1 MLSGSS
7 SSLSRLPWAC
17 LFLVYL
23 LNIAAIASPVNSPVS
38 SHDPISIIEEGMNIH
53 DFSLDNEADQVSATY
68 TEVKLWVIRDKA
80 SRKTKKAYIYIGEQ
94 GFGLG
99 DVPPLSDSV
108 PPKKKFNIGKPPQD
122 PTELLGPA
130 FFANTQDR
138 DRTLDELRTLN
149 QNYGKIEGRYYVYLT
164 EILRRLAWHQT
175 GLLDPMFSFD
185 DELLQK
191 WNDRADKIAKKINE
205 KNEKKD
211 KKRKDAQAKKINEKK
226 EKKRKN
232 AQAQGKSNRTKRTR
246 G

>member
-1 MLSGSS
+1 MPQVNFVGVVDIFITILSFELLSNLHIFSSPCSS

-38 SHDPISIIEEGMNIH
+38 SHDPISIIEEAN
-53 DFSLDNEADQVSATY
+53 QVSATY

-80 SRKTKKAYIYIGEQ
+80 SRKTMKAYIYIGDQ

-99 DVPPLSDSV
+99 NVPPLSDSV
-108 PPKKKFNIGKPPQD
+108 PPKRKFNIGKPPQD

-130 FFANTQDR
+130 FFANGQDR

-149 QNYGKIEGRYYVYLT
+149 QNYGKIEERYYAFLT
-164 EILRRLAWHQT
+164 EILRLLAWHQT
-175 GLLDPMFSFD
+175 GLLDPMFAFD

-191 WNDRADKIAKKINE
+191 WNDRVDKIV
-205 KNEKKD
+205 
-211 KKRKDAQAKKINEKK
+211 KKINEKK
-226 EKKRKN
+226 EKKRKD
-232 AQAQGKSNRTKRTR
+232 AQAQGKSN
-246 G
+246 

>member
-1 MLSGSS
+1 MSE
-7 SSLSRLPWAC
+7 
-17 LFLVYL
+17 L
-23 LNIAAIASPVNSPVS
+23 LTIDPTTYPVNSPVS
-38 SHDPISIIEEGMNIH
+38 SHDPISIIEE
-53 DFSLDNEADQVSATY
+53 
-68 TEVKLWVIRDKA
+68 EVKLWVIRDKA

-138 DRTLDELRTLN
+138 DRTLNELRTLN

-205 KNEKKD
+205 KKE

-226 EKKRKN
+226 EKKRKD